1 MLTQYAP
8 QLIYTL
14 FFGVPHK
21 PISLAYPC
29 PMTHEL
35 LTKLNLVNHPRIV
48 TDFTGDETP
57 EKDNIVLSYNPATGK
72 PIAGIRLDSKED
84 YEEITAKAA
93 KAFKEF
99 RKIPAPKRGEM
110 VRRIGNAYREVLEEL
125 GSLVSLEMGK
135 IKAEGIGEVQETID
149 IADFAVGQSRQMCGI
164 TMPSERPEHAMK
176 EQWLPLGPVGIITA
190 FNFPNAVWGWNA
202 MLAAIAGD
210 TCVWKPSLIA
220 PLTAI
225 ATNQIA
231 QRVASEMGHE
241 DLFQLVIGTDA
252 IVGESMIR
260 DRRYPLISATG
271 SCNMGRHVGSVVAGR
286 LGKSLLELGGNNAVI
301 IEADANLDLA
311 LQSTVFGSVGTCGQR
326 CTSTRRLIIHESIA
340 DDFCKRL
347 VTAYESVRIGDPL
360 DSNTLMGPL
369 INEQSVLGYEHA
381 VKTACDQ
388 GGTLLTGG
396 TRVTNLKGDLA
407 TGHFV
412 TPTIIRA
419 PKDNNLPMALEET
432 FAPILYVFTYKTLQE
447 AIDMQNDVVQG
458 LSSAIFAGSS
468 NAAQRFL
475 DPSGAGSD
483 CGLAYVNL
491 GTSGAEI
498 GGAFGGEKDTGGGR
512 ESGSDAW
519 KAYSRRQTCTIG
531 FGETLELAQGI
542 RFE

>member
-1 MLTQYAP
+1 
-8 QLIYTL
+8 
-14 FFGVPHK
+14 
-21 PISLAYPC
+21 
-29 PMTHEL
+29 MTHEL

-48 TDFTGDETP
+48 TDIRGDETP

-72 PIAGIRLDSKED
+72 PIAGVRLDSKED
-84 YEEITAKAA
+84 YERVTAKASEA
-93 KAFKEF
+93 FKAF
-99 RKIPAPKRGEM
+99 RKVPAPKRGEL

-149 IADFAVGQSRQMCGI
+149 IADFAVGQSRQLCGI

-176 EQWLPLGPVGIITA
+176 EQWLPMGCVGIITA

-202 MLAAIAGD
+202 MLATIGGD
-210 TCVWKPSLIA
+210 ACVWKPSLLA
-220 PLTAI
+220 PITAI
-225 ATNQIA
+225 ATNDIA
-231 QRVASEMGHE
+231 QRVASEMGYE
-241 DLFQLVIGTDA
+241 DLFQLVIGLDDV
-252 IVGESMIR
+252 VGEAMIH

-271 SCNMGRHVGSVVAGR
+271 SCRMGRHVGSVVASR

-301 IEADANLDLA
+301 IEPDANLDLA
-311 LQSTVFGSVGTCGQR
+311 LKSTVFGSVGTAGQR
-326 CTSTRRLIIHESIA
+326 CTTTRRLIIHESIA
-340 DDFCKRL
+340 DDFCEKL
-347 VTAYESVRIGDPL
+347 VNAYETVRIGDPL
-360 DSNTLMGPL
+360 DSGTLMGPL
-369 INEQSVLGYEHA
+369 INEQSVAGYEQA
-381 VKTACDQ
+381 VKKSQEQ
-388 GGTLLTGG
+388 GATLLTGG
-396 TRVTNLKGDLA
+396 SRVTNLEGDLA

-412 TPTIIRA
+412 TPTILRA
-419 PKDNNLPMALEET
+419 PASNELPMALEET
-432 FAPILYVFTYKTLQE
+432 FAPILYVFIYKTLDE
-447 AIDMQNDVVQG
+447 AIAMQNDVDQG

-475 DPSGAGSD
+475 DPCGTGSD

-519 KAYSRRQTCTIG
+519 KAYMRRQTCTIG

>member
-1 MLTQYAP
+1 
-8 QLIYTL
+8 
-14 FFGVPHK
+14 
-21 PISLAYPC
+21 
-29 PMTHEL
+29 MTHPL

-57 EKDNIVLSYNPATGK
+57 EKDGIVLSYNPATGK
-72 PIAGIRLDSKED
+72 PIAGVRLDTQED
-84 YEEITAKAA
+84 YEAVTAKAA
-93 KAFKEF
+93 AAFKEF
-99 RKIPAPKRGEM
+99 RKIPAPKRGEL

-135 IKAEGIGEVQETID
+135 IKAEGIGEVQETVD
-149 IADFAVGQSRQMCGI
+149 IADFAVGQSRQQCGI

-225 ATNQIA
+225 ATNDIA
-231 QRVASEMGHE
+231 QRVASEMGYQ

-271 SCNMGRHVGSVVAGR
+271 SCKMGRHVGSVVAGR
-286 LGKSLLELGGNNAVI
+286 LGRSLLELGGNNAVI

-311 LQSTVFGSVGTCGQR
+311 LKSTVFGSVGTAGQR

-340 DDFCKRL
+340 DDFCDKL
-347 VTAYESVRIGDPL
+347 VKAYETVRIGDPL
-360 DSNTLMGPL
+360 DSGTLMGPL
-369 INEQSVLGYEHA
+369 INEQSVQGYEHA
-381 VKTACDQ
+381 VKTACEQ

-396 TRVTNLKGDLA
+396 HRVTDLAGDLA

-412 TPTIIRA
+412 KPTIIRV
-419 PKDNNLPMALEET
+419 PKGNDLPMALEET
-432 FAPILYVFTYKTLQE
+432 FAPILYVFTYKTFQE
-447 AIDMQNDVVQG
+447 AIDMQNSVDQG

-519 KAYSRRQTCTIG
+519 KAYMRRQTCTIG